1 MGTVEERIN
10 DALNGNVLMEFLG
23 AENVER
29 IKTEISNAI
38 ISQVIEDL
46 QDNTEWIISPQDITD
61 DIIEDIIKD
70 VKNAV
75 RPKVEKELYERTIRK
90 LGILD

>member
-10 DALNGNVLMEFLG
+10 DALNGSVLMEFLG

-46 QDNTEWIISPQDITD
+46 KDNTERIISPQDITD
-61 DIIEDIIKD
+61 DIVEDIIKD

>member
-10 DALNGNVLMEFLG
+10 DALNGSVLMEFLG

-61 DIIEDIIKD
+61 DIVEDIIKD
-70 VKNAV
+70 VKNTV

>member
-1 MGTVEERIN
+1 MTLVEERIN
-10 DALNGNVLMEFLG
+10 DALNGSVLMKFLG

-61 DIIEDIIKD
+61 DIVEDIIKD

-75 RPKVEKELYERTIRK
+75 RPKVEKELYERTFRK

>member
-1 MGTVEERIN
+1 MGTVEERID
-10 DALNGNVLMEFLG
+10 DALNGSVLMEFLG

-61 DIIEDIIKD
+61 DIVEDIIKD

-75 RPKVEKELYERTIRK
+75 RPKVEKELYERTFRK

>member
-10 DALNGNVLMEFLG
+10 DALNGSVLMEFLG
-23 AENVER
+23 AKNVER

-46 QDNTEWIISPQDITD
+46 KDNTEWIISPQDITD
-61 DIIEDIIKD
+61 DIVEDIIKD
-70 VKNAV
+70 VKSAV

>member
-10 DALNGNVLMEFLG
+10 DALNGSVLMEFLG

-70 VKNAV
+70 VKNIV

>member
-1 MGTVEERIN
+1 MGTVEERI
-10 DALNGNVLMEFLG
+10 DYALNGSVLMEFLG

-61 DIIEDIIKD
+61 DIVEDIIKD

>member
-61 DIIEDIIKD
+61 DIVEDIIKD